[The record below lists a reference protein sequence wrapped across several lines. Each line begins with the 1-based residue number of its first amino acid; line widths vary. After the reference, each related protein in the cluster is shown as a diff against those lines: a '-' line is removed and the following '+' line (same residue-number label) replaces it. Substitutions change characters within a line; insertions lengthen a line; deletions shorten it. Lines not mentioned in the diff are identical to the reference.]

1 LIDPAGRA
9 DAGAFLVRLL
19 RLDRNAVVRL
29 RPVAEGAAELWAML
43 PFDVLATR
51 RVRSAVTTDVTV
63 AAADL
68 LAALER
74 PERPGPRPADA
85 PWPGELRRRDTE
97 WRWALPPGR
106 GTPVEQVPAAEL
118 VRVAAAAS
126 RTLRQ
131 AVTEGVG
138 GRAVGERM
146 LRDALLD
153 HVAIAVT
160 GSGGERIDV
169 FQRMVQGVVRMGFL
183 GTVASGSKVTTS
195 DDYVTVRLAMGWTG
209 VDASY
214 GSVWYRPSYPLR
226 FR

>member
-1 LIDPAGRA
+1 VTDA
-9 DAGAFLVRLL
+9 DAGAFLIRLV
-19 RLDRNAVVRL
+19 RLDRGAVVRL
-29 RPVAEGAAELWAML
+29 RPAGDATEVWAML

-51 RVRSAVTTDVTV
+51 RLRWRMPSDVTV
-63 AAADL
+63 SAADL
-68 LAALER
+68 LAALETGSA
-74 PERPGPRPADA
+74 PEDLDG
-85 PWPGELRRRDTE
+85 LHRRDTE

-106 GTPVEQVPAAEL
+106 GAEIERIPAVEL
-118 VRVAAAAS
+118 IRVAAAAS

-153 HVAIAVT
+153 HVAITVD
-160 GSGGERIDV
+160 GSGGERLDIPV
-169 FQRMVQGVVRMGFL
+169 RVVQGVVRMGFL
-183 GTVASGSKVTTS
+183 GQVASGSKVTVGE
-195 DDYVTVRLAMGWTG
+195 DFVTVRLATGWTG